1 MEPSCTVGGNVNW
14 YSCCGEQYGSPL
26 KKLNIE
32 LPYDSAVHE
41 QKAWE
46 KQNLKGHM
54 YPNIYCSTIYN
65 ISYLL
70 KVMSTE
76 SLMPSHHFILCH
88 PLSSCLQS
96 FPASGSFPMSWL
108 FSSSGQSIGVSAS
121 ASVLPMNIQEEIGGV
136 CIHTAGSLHC
146 IAESNTTLSS
156 NYIPIKKLSKT
167 QNNSTSILR
176 KGTKQS

>member
-1 MEPSCTVGGNVNW
+1 
-14 YSCCGEQYGSPL
+14 
-26 KKLNIE
+26 
-32 LPYDSAVHE
+32 
-41 QKAWE
+41 
-46 KQNLKGHM
+46 M
-54 YPNIYCSTIYN
+54 YPNVHCSTIYN

-70 KVMSTE
+70 KFMSTE
-76 SLMPSHHFILCH
+76 SLMLSHHLILCH

-108 FSSSGQSIGVSAS
+108 FSLSGQSIGVSAS

-156 NYIPIKKLSKT
+156 NCIPIKKLSKT

-176 KGTKQS
+176 KGTKQR